1 MRLAGTCTRYSKSA
15 IPRLSS
21 AAVYQGSRQI
31 FQVHVP
37 GKGHENIAPH
47 KQQHRLQGKRDGL
60 EHIHEKNITQT
71 TLITRDRKKLCQFAL
86 AELYLNMTPALAG
99 VETG

>member
-1 MRLAGTCTRYSKSA
+1 M
-15 IPRLSS
+15 
-21 AAVYQGSRQI
+21 VYQGSRQI

-47 KQQHRLQGKRDGL
+47 KQQYRLQGKWDGL
-60 EHIHEKNITQT
+60 VHIHEKNITQT
-71 TLITRDRKKLCQFAL
+71 TLITLITRDRKKLCQFAL

-99 VETG
+99 GATG